1 VTPVETQHNFRGDE
15 DRVKSGKSEKYQDK
29 ADGAVV
35 SDADSADV
43 HSLSCSQP
51 VSGTISTDIPS
62 KPTGQ
67 AAEFVGR
74 CAVGRTLATA
84 LDGTPYLPLNNHCP
98 RCNENEKAEPSASV
112 RRFLVRKT
120 ISQLAKQHDRS
131 LSVAVLYKGFCDLYK
146 ECVMVRDKETLREI
160 FLEYPSIFVLFSN
173 LEGELSVRQRPADRR
188 IAEQLLNAPAEE
200 ARLRAEEEEVRRRLL
215 KKEEKEKRAKQEAI
229 LRAEKEARMRTQ
241 QNEET
246 RMKAEKEAREK
257 AAWEAEIMFRTEE
270 EARMRTQ
277 QNEETRME
285 VEKEAREKAAW
296 EAEMAWIRA
305 PVEAILRSHN
315 YSNVRPALRSHFQER
330 AKIDALILRNIFE
343 RQERAEGRALLR
355 NMDASPLLTGLQE
368 AYVEEEVEEEMLSY
382 EGAASMAAQEAA
394 RRRAIRGRE
403 AFSRAMEILVTGR
416 VKFTAEQEAVEEA
429 REDTKME
436 ASQKEEVTTVEAE
449 TEKEADPFESFSR
462 FSSKEKSKRG
472 KCVVS

>member
-1 VTPVETQHNFRGDE
+1 MKTLVGLEKTE
-15 DRVKSGKSEKYQDK
+15 KSE
-29 ADGAVV
+29 GAVEG
-35 SDADSADV
+35 SAV
-43 HSLSCSQP
+43 ASNTLGVGHTESPSRSCSEP
-51 VSGTISTDIPS
+51 VISTIATDIPS
-62 KPTGQ
+62 KPTAQ

-84 LDGTPYLPLNNHCP
+84 GDGTSYLPLNNHCP

-120 ISQLAKQHDRS
+120 ISQLAKEQDRS
-131 LSVAVLYKGFCDLYK
+131 LSVAFLYKEFCDFYK

-173 LEGELSVRQRPADRR
+173 SEGELAVRLRPADSR

-215 KKEEKEKRAKQEAI
+215 KKEEKEKRATQEAI

-257 AAWEAEIMFRTEE
+257 AAWEEAILRAEEG
-270 EARMRTQ
+270 ARMRTQ
-277 QNEETRME
+277 QNEETSMKA
-285 VEKEAREKAAW
+285 EKEAREKAAW

-315 YSNVRPALRSHFQER
+315 FSSVRPALRSHFLER

-343 RQERAEGRALLR
+343 RQERAEGRAVLR
-355 NMDASPLLTGLQE
+355 SMEASPLLASLQE
-368 AYVEEEVEEEMLSY
+368 AYVEAEVEEEMLAY
-382 EGAASMAAQEAA
+382 EGASVAAQEAA
-394 RRRAIRGRE
+394 KQRAIRGRE
-403 AFSRAMEILVTGR
+403 AFSRALENLVTGR
-416 VKFTAEQEAVEEA
+416 VQLTAEEEFVEEA

-436 ASQKEEVTTVEAE
+436 ANQKEEVTVDAE
-449 TEKEADPFESFSR
+449 TEKESDLFQPFVR
-462 FSSKEKSKRG
+462 FSTKKSKPD